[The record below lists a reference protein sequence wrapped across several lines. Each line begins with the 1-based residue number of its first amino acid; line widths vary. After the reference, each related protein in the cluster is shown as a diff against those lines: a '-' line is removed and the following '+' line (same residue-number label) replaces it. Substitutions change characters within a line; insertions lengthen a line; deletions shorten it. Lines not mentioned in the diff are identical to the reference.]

1 MEEMLDSDHE
11 VRRFSMITNKI
22 LGTTVQP
29 HPITRDDILDFDGK
43 IPEQFEDTTD
53 DPDQL
58 MMILDI

>member
-1 MEEMLDSDHE
+1 
-11 VRRFSMITNKI
+11 MITNKI